1 MAHMDALLY
10 VARTFL
16 HPRCCDDGPLQLNKY
31 RQRNPQSTTPVGA
44 SHSVPESH
52 PVASTSKLPPLAG
65 QQVVQNGQSVPNRC
79 SFLRSSS
86 NHLAKI
92 ATEPPQTRSSV
103 HRASTSHPKQFDES
117 YTQQASTSTLQH
129 QVCIFVN
136 TYKYI

>member
-1 MAHMDALLY
+1 MD
-10 VARTFL
+10 RFN
-16 HPRCCDDGPLQLNKY
+16 LNKY

-65 QQVVQNGQSVPNRC
+65 QQVVQNGQSVPNQC

-92 ATEPPQTRSSV
+92 ATEPPQTRSSL
-103 HRASTSHPKQFDES
+103 HRASTSHPKQFEDSGVVHAASEYFHAATPGS
-117 YTQQASTSTLQH
+117 YFCQ
-129 QVCIFVN
+129 
-136 TYKYI
+136 